1 MTTKRLGPSYHKLFI
16 STVISNIGDGMSLIA
31 YPWLASALTRN
42 PLLISGVV
50 LVQRL
55 PWLIFTLPAGV
66 ITDRVDRKRAMVVA
80 DFARFAITLVVA
92 LAVFSRQSTLPGV
105 DDLSSV
111 TGTATG
117 LYILLLVATLLLG
130 TAEVLRD
137 NCGQTFMP
145 SIVEVDQLEKAN
157 GRMWSA
163 ETIAN
168 TFIGPPLGSL
178 LLLVAFA
185 LPFFVDAASFFA
197 AAALVAAI
205 PGTFRADRPDDHVQ
219 APWRSELAEGFRWL
233 WANELLR
240 SMAIILGFMNLASTL
255 SGSVL
260 VLFSQEILGIGPLVF
275 TIMGF
280 GFAAGA
286 AIGGYLAPWM
296 SKRLGSG
303 TCLAMTLGSSAAMSF
318 LIGLSSW
325 WPVVMVLFAIGST
338 LGRDLERDHGQ
349 PSTIDHP
356 VAPPGPGQ
364 QRLPLLCL
372 GDDAARRT
380 ARRPHRH
387 RRQRVRQP
395 RGRIAFGLLRRL
407 GDLLLP
413 VHRRSQQADHRQARS
428 GQSDGA
434 CLSSPRRTIRTVNL
448 QHEGVDSHAARRNIS
463 ANSPSS
469 PSGPRRSCRCST
481 KRPSSPMSRA
491 SCRPR
496 SWPRCTA
503 RGC

>member
-1 MTTKRLGPSYHKLFI
+1 MTTRRLGASYHKLFI
-16 STVISNIGDGMSLIA
+16 STTISNIGDGMSLIA

-42 PLLISGVV
+42 PILISGVV

-55 PWLIFTLPAGV
+55 PWLVFTLPAGV

-80 DFARFAITLVVA
+80 DFFRFVITLVVA
-92 LAVFSRQSTLPGV
+92 LAVLSRQSSLPGV

-163 ETIAN
+163 EIVAN

-178 LLLVAFA
+178 LLLVAFS

-205 PGTFRADRPDDHVQ
+205 PGTFRAERPEGHVQ

-240 SMAIILGFMNLASTL
+240 SMAIILGLMNLASTL

-260 VLFSQEILGIGPLVF
+260 VLFAQEILGIGPLVF

-286 AIGGYLAPWM
+286 AIGSNLAPWM

-303 TCLAMTLGSSAAMSF
+303 TCLAMTLGSSAAVSF

-325 WPVVMVLFAIGST
+325 WPVVMVLFAVGAT
-338 LGRDLERDHGQ
+338 LGATWNVITVSLRQSIIPSHLLGRVNSVYRFFAWGMMPIGALIGGLTVTVVSHFASREVALRSAFFLDSAIYACLFVLGRSRLTTEKLE
-349 PSTIDHP
+349 
-356 VAPPGPGQ
+356 
-364 QRLPLLCL
+364 
-372 GDDAARRT
+372 AAR
-380 ARRPHRH
+380 
-387 RRQRVRQP
+387 
-395 RGRIAFGLLRRL
+395 
-407 GDLLLP
+407 
-413 VHRRSQQADHRQARS
+413 
-428 GQSDGA
+428 
-434 CLSSPRRTIRTVNL
+434 NL
-448 QHEGVDSHAARRNIS
+448 VPA
-463 ANSPSS
+463 
-469 PSGPRRSCRCST
+469 
-481 KRPSSPMSRA
+481 
-491 SCRPR
+491 
-496 SWPRCTA
+496 
-503 RGC
+503 